1 MKLFII
7 SQKGILQISSPF
19 IKKRNLVSAA
29 SFLLILTSSL
39 LVSCN
44 TKHETATSD
53 ESDINA
59 TVEVRT
65 EQEDIRIETAK
76 NIIQEA
82 VSKSGLSGFNS
93 AAVSFRFRD
102 KEYRYQRNAGKFRY
116 ERWWQDTVSGQQIRD
131 ILTNTGLTRFID
143 GQEVDLPD
151 KKRRAYG
158 NSVNSVIYFAFMPWV
173 LTDPAVI
180 PVYEGQ
186 ENIKGEVLD
195 RVRVGF
201 EEENGGS
208 DNKDE
213 FLYWFSAETRQLK
226 YLAYSHPGG
235 AMPRFRVANNERT
248 VDGITVRDYH
258 NYTTAD
264 KSARTI
270 DKLSQDYQEGKLM
283 LLSEINLEEVQVVS
297 IID

>member
-1 MKLFII
+1 MKKHFYLIGLSCLLFA
-7 SQKGILQISSPF
+7 G
-19 IKKRNLVSAA
+19 V
-29 SFLLILTSSL
+29 LLTT
-39 LVSCN
+39 CN
-44 TKHETATSD
+44 TDRAADDSSGLATNPEMVSPN
-53 ESDINA
+53 STQSAQIA
-59 TVEVRT
+59 R
-65 EQEDIRIETAK
+65 AK
-76 NIIQEA
+76 TIIDEA
-82 VSKSGLSGFNS
+82 VANAGLSGFNS
-93 AAVSFRFRD
+93 AAVNFRFRD

-258 NYTTAD
+258 NYTTVD

-283 LLSEINLEEVQVVS
+283 LLSEINLEEVQVVP
-297 IID
+297 IVD

>member
-1 MKLFII
+1 MRKW
-7 SQKGILQISSPF
+7 KWVN
-19 IKKRNLVSAA
+19 KKR
-29 SFLLILTSSL
+29 
-39 LVSCN
+39 
-44 TKHETATSD
+44 K
-53 ESDINA
+53 
-59 TVEVRT
+59 
-65 EQEDIRIETAK
+65 
-76 NIIQEA
+76 
-82 VSKSGLSGFNS
+82 
-93 AAVSFRFRD
+93 
-102 KEYRYQRNAGKFRY
+102 
-116 ERWWQDTVSGQQIRD
+116 
-131 ILTNTGLTRFID
+131 
-143 GQEVDLPD
+143 
-151 KKRRAYG
+151 AYG

-235 AMPRFRVANNERT
+235 AMPRFRVAKNERT

-283 LLSEINLEEVQVVS
+283 LLSEINLEEVQVVP

>member
-1 MKLFII
+1 MKKHFYLIGLSCLLFA
-7 SQKGILQISSPF
+7 G
-19 IKKRNLVSAA
+19 V
-29 SFLLILTSSL
+29 LLTN
-39 LVSCN
+39 CN
-44 TKHETATSD
+44 TDRAIDDSSGLETNTKMVSPDSTQSAHIS
-53 ESDINA
+53 
-59 TVEVRT
+59 R
-65 EQEDIRIETAK
+65 AK
-76 NIIQEA
+76 TIIDEA
-82 VSKSGLSGFNS
+82 VANAGLSGFNS

-102 KEYRYQRNAGKFRY
+102 KEYRYQRNAGKFKY
-116 ERWWQDTVSGQQIRD
+116 ERWWQDTVSGQRIRD
-131 ILTNTGLTRFID
+131 ILTNTGLTRLID

-151 KKRRAYG
+151 KKRKAYS

-186 ENIKGEVLD
+186 EDIKGEVLD

-213 FLYWFSAETRQLK
+213 FLYWFSPETRQLK

-283 LLSEINLEEVQVVS
+283 LLSEINLEEVRVVQVT
-297 IID
+297 D

>member
-1 MKLFII
+1 MKKHFYLIGLSCLLFA
-7 SQKGILQISSPF
+7 G
-19 IKKRNLVSAA
+19 A
-29 SFLLILTSSL
+29 LLTT
-39 LVSCN
+39 CN
-44 TKHETATSD
+44 TDRAADDSSGLATNPKMVNPNSTQ
-53 ESDINA
+53 SAHI
-59 TVEVRT
+59 VR
-65 EQEDIRIETAK
+65 AK
-76 NIIQEA
+76 TIIDEA
-82 VSKSGLSGFNS
+82 VANAGLSGFNS

-258 NYTTAD
+258 NYTTVD

-283 LLSEINLEEVQVVS
+283 LLSEINLEEVQVVP

>member
-1 MKLFII
+1 MKKHFYLI
-7 SQKGILQISSPF
+7 SLSC
-19 IKKRNLVSAA
+19 
-29 SFLLILTSSL
+29 L
-39 LVSCN
+39 LVAGALLTTCN
-44 TKHETATSD
+44 TDRAADDSSGLATNPKMVNPNSTQ
-53 ESDINA
+53 SAHI
-59 TVEVRT
+59 VR
-65 EQEDIRIETAK
+65 AK
-76 NIIQEA
+76 TIIDEA
-82 VSKSGLSGFNS
+82 VANAGLSGFNS

-258 NYTTAD
+258 NYTTVD

-283 LLSEINLEEVQVVS
+283 LLSEINLEEVQVVP

>member
-1 MKLFII
+1 MKKHFYLIGLSCLLFA
-7 SQKGILQISSPF
+7 G
-19 IKKRNLVSAA
+19 V
-29 SFLLILTSSL
+29 LLTT
-39 LVSCN
+39 CN
-44 TKHETATSD
+44 TDRAADDSSGLATNPEMVSPN
-53 ESDINA
+53 STQSAQIA
-59 TVEVRT
+59 R
-65 EQEDIRIETAK
+65 AK
-76 NIIQEA
+76 TIIDEA
-82 VSKSGLSGFNS
+82 VANAGLSGFNS
-93 AAVSFRFRD
+93 AAVNFRFRD

-258 NYTTAD
+258 NYTTVD

-283 LLSEINLEEVQVVS
+283 LLSEINLEEVQVVP

>member
-1 MKLFII
+1 MKKHFYLIGLSCLLFA
-7 SQKGILQISSPF
+7 G
-19 IKKRNLVSAA
+19 A
-29 SFLLILTSSL
+29 LLTT
-39 LVSCN
+39 CN
-44 TKHETATSD
+44 TDRAADDSSGLATNPEMVSPN
-53 ESDINA
+53 STQSAQIA
-59 TVEVRT
+59 R
-65 EQEDIRIETAK
+65 AK
-76 NIIQEA
+76 TIIDEA
-82 VSKSGLSGFNS
+82 VANAGLSGFNS
-93 AAVSFRFRD
+93 AAVNFRFRD

-258 NYTTAD
+258 NYTTVD

-283 LLSEINLEEVQVVS
+283 LLSEINLEEVQVVP

>member
-1 MKLFII
+1 MKKHFYLI
-7 SQKGILQISSPF
+7 SLSC
-19 IKKRNLVSAA
+19 
-29 SFLLILTSSL
+29 L
-39 LVSCN
+39 LVAGALLTTCN
-44 TKHETATSD
+44 TDRAADDSSGLATNPKMVNPNSTQ
-53 ESDINA
+53 SAQIA
-59 TVEVRT
+59 R
-65 EQEDIRIETAK
+65 AK
-76 NIIQEA
+76 TIIDEA
-82 VSKSGLSGFNS
+82 VANAGLSGFNS
-93 AAVSFRFRD
+93 AAVNFRFRD
-102 KEYRYQRNAGKFRY
+102 KEYRYQRNAGKFKY

-258 NYTTAD
+258 NYTTVD

-283 LLSEINLEEVQVVS
+283 LLSEINLEEVQVVP